1 MREWPKTWRP
11 KGWHQAMSLLAGTAL
26 LGQAW
31 PAVAQESDDATV
43 LGKIEVTAESND
55 ILVQDGYVAKKDRI
69 GTKVDTPIVKIP
81 QAVSVVTQKQ
91 IEDQKPR
98 TLNDA
103 LGYTASANPN
113 SFGFD
118 TRYDAFFLRGFP
130 AFYNGMFRDGLRQY
144 NGPSAWFKTEP
155 YGIEGITIL
164 KGPASSLYGV
174 SGPGGIVNVVTKR
187 PKDEPFHEIELLAGE
202 HGRFQAALDA
212 SGPVNDD
219 GSILYRFTSLGRLSE
234 TDLPAYP
241 DDKLYLAPAVTFK
254 PDEDTKLTILG
265 EYSKSVTGGTAS
277 FYNSAYGVLSNIYE
291 GDSAWNDFT
300 QDQGRIGYE
309 FEHRFNDVLTVRQ
322 NLRYNAVDSDIE
334 YSGHYSVGA
343 DQPLQRYWGHY
354 TETMKNFVVDNMAQL
369 EFDTGPVKHTAVGGI
384 DYAWSDYDA
393 GSGLSYVSVEDI
405 KSAPVPY
412 SGGQQMNQLGVYLH
426 DQMEWN
432 DFTLFTSGR
441 YDWVDTTSTAADF
454 SQSKQKDS
462 ALSGRLGL
470 SYRTEWGII
479 PYVNY
484 STSFS
489 PNIGFVYDDITSD
502 VTHVARP
509 TIATQ
514 KEIGV
519 KYEIPD
525 HNATVSAAL
534 FDIDQKDGVVFDAS
548 TGINKQRQLDLNSR
562 GVELEADASLDNGF
576 SVIASYTYL
585 RVKIERGA
593 EGTDG
598 KELSATPNHI
608 LSLWGHYQFENGTL
622 AGLGLGAGVR
632 FAGASYGDDTNTFKN
647 DARAF
652 VDASLSYDFGYRNP
666 KLEGVKLQV
675 NAKNLFDNQQT
686 ICSAGYCY
694 RDEGRSLFGSLRY
707 RF

>member
-1 MREWPKTWRP
+1 MRTRSTTWRP
-11 KGWHQAMSLLAGTAL
+11 GLSLLGGAAMLCQPG
-26 LGQAW
+26 
-31 PAVAQESDDATV
+31 AVYAQDNGEAPV
-43 LGKIEVTAESND
+43 LGKIEVTAQSNE

-69 GTKVDTPIVKIP
+69 GTKTDTPIAKIP
-81 QAVSVVTQKQ
+81 QAISVVTQKQ

-98 TLNDA
+98 TLNES

-155 YGIEGITIL
+155 YGIEGVTIL

-202 HGRFQAALDA
+202 HNRFQAALDA
-212 SGPVNDD
+212 SGPVNED
-219 GSILYRFTSLGRLSE
+219 GSILYRFTNLGRLSE

-265 EYSKSVTGGTAS
+265 EYSKSVTGGTAA
-277 FYNSAYGVLSNIYE
+277 FYNSGYGELSNIYE
-291 GDSAWNDFT
+291 GDPAWNDFT
-300 QDQGRIGYE
+300 QSQGRIGYE

-334 YSGHYSVGA
+334 YSGHYSMGA
-343 DQPLQRYWGHY
+343 GQPLERYWGHY
-354 TETMKNFVVDNMAQL
+354 TETMKNFVVDNMAQF
-369 EFDTGPVKHTAVGGI
+369 EFDTGPVRHTAVGGI

-393 GSGLSYVSVEDI
+393 GSGLSYVSVDDI
-405 KSAPVPY
+405 KAMPVPH

-441 YDWVDTTSTAADF
+441 YDWVDTTSTSADF

-462 ALSGRLGL
+462 AFSGRLGL

-489 PNIGFVYDDITSD
+489 PNIGFVYDDVTST
-502 VTHVARP
+502 VGRVARP

-562 GVELEADASLDNGF
+562 GVELEANASLDNGF
-576 SVIASYTYL
+576 SFIASYTYL

-593 EGTDG
+593 EGTAG

-622 AGLGLGAGVR
+622 EGLGLGTGVR
-632 FAGASYGDDTNTFKN
+632 VAGSSYGDDTNTFKN
-647 DARAF
+647 SARAF
-652 VDASLSYDFGYRNP
+652 VDASLSYDFGTRNP
-666 KLEGVKLQV
+666 KFEGVKLQV
-675 NAKNLFDNQQT
+675 NAKNLFDSQKT
-686 ICSAGYCY
+686 VCSAGYCY
-694 RDEGRSLFGSLRY
+694 RDEGRSLFASLRY

>member
-1 MREWPKTWRP
+1 MRTRTAIWCWRL
-11 KGWHQAMSLLAGTAL
+11 SLLASTAL
-26 LGQAW
+26 LCHAL
-31 PAVAQESDDATV
+31 PAGAQESEDATV
-43 LGKIEVTAESND
+43 LGKIEVSAESD
-55 ILVQDGYVAKKDRI
+55 EILVQDGYVAKKDRI
-69 GTKVDTPIVKIP
+69 GTKLDTPITKIP

-98 TLNDA
+98 TLNEL

-118 TRYDAFFLRGFP
+118 TRYDAFFLRGFQ

-155 YGIEGITIL
+155 YGIEGVTIL
-164 KGPASSLYGV
+164 KGPASSLYGI

-202 HGRFQAALDA
+202 HNRFQAGLDA
-212 SGPVNDD
+212 SGPVNAD

-234 TDLPAYP
+234 TDLPGYP

-265 EYSKSVTGGTAS
+265 EYSKSVTGGTAA
-277 FYNSAYGVLSNIYE
+277 FYNSAYGVLSNVYE
-291 GDSAWNDFT
+291 GDPAWNDFDQT
-300 QDQGRIGYE
+300 QGRIGYE

-334 YSGHYSVGA
+334 YSGHYSIGA

-354 TETMKNFVVDNMAQL
+354 TETMKNFVVDNMAQF
-369 EFDTGPVKHTAVGGI
+369 EFDTGPVRHTAVGGI

-393 GSGLSYVSVEDI
+393 GSGISYVSVDDI
-405 KSAPVPY
+405 KSAAVPH
-412 SGGQQMNQLGVYLH
+412 SGGQEMNQLGVYLH

-454 SQSKQKDS
+454 STSKQKDS
-462 ALSGRLGL
+462 AFSGRLGL
-470 SYRTEWGII
+470 SYQTEWGIT

-489 PNIGFVYDDITSD
+489 PNIGFVFDD
-502 VTHVARP
+502 VTSTVGRVARP

-514 KEIGV
+514 KEIGL

-525 HNATVSAAL
+525 YNAIVSAAL

-562 GVELEADASLDNGF
+562 GIELEANASLDNGF
-576 SVIASYTYL
+576 SFIASYTYL

-593 EGTDG
+593 QFTAG

-622 AGLGLGAGVR
+622 EGLGW
-632 FAGASYGDDTNTFKN
+632 
-647 DARAF
+647 ARAC
-652 VDASLSYDFGYRNP
+652 ASPAQAMATTPTPSRTRRALSSTPRCP
-666 KLEGVKLQV
+666 
-675 NAKNLFDNQQT
+675 T
-686 ICSAGYCY
+686 ISATAI
-694 RDEGRSLFGSLRY
+694 RSSKA
-707 RF
+707 

>member
-1 MREWPKTWRP
+1 MRTRPTTWRL
-11 KGWHQAMSLLAGTAL
+11 GISLLGGAAMLAQPGAALAQDSETA
-26 LGQAW
+26 
-31 PAVAQESDDATV
+31 PV
-43 LGKIEVTAESND
+43 LGKIEVTAQSNE

-69 GTKVDTPIVKIP
+69 GTKIDTPIARIP
-81 QAVSVVTQKQ
+81 QAISVVTQKQ

-98 TLNDA
+98 TLNET

-118 TRYDAFFLRGFP
+118 TRYDAFFLRGFQ

-155 YGIEGITIL
+155 YGIEGVTVL

-187 PKDEPFHEIELLAGE
+187 PKDEPFREIELLAGE
-202 HGRFQAALDA
+202 NNRFQAALYA
-212 SGPVNDD
+212 SGPVTED
-219 GSILYRFTSLGRLSE
+219 GSILYRFTSLGRKSE
-234 TDLPAYP
+234 TELPAYP
-241 DDKLYLAPAVTFK
+241 DDKIYLAPAVTFK

-265 EYSKSVTGGTAS
+265 EYSKSVTGGTAA
-277 FYNSAYGVLSNIYE
+277 FYNSSYGVLSNVYE
-291 GDSAWNDFT
+291 GDPAWNDFT
-300 QDQGRIGYE
+300 QSQGRIGYE
-309 FEHRFNDVLTVRQ
+309 FEHRFNDLLTVRQ

-334 YSGHYSVGA
+334 YSGHYSIGA

-354 TETMKNFVVDNMAQL
+354 TEAMRNFVVDNMAQF
-369 EFDTGPVKHTAVGGI
+369 EFDTGPIKHTAVGGI

-393 GSGLSYVSVEDI
+393 DSGLSYVSVDDI
-405 KSAPVPY
+405 KAAAVPH

-454 SQSKQKDS
+454 STSRQKDS
-462 ALSGRLGL
+462 AFSGRVGL
-470 SYRTEWGII
+470 SYQTEWGIT

-489 PNIGFVYDDITSD
+489 PNIGFVYDDVAST
-502 VTHVARP
+502 VGRVARP

-519 KYEIPD
+519 KYEMSE

-562 GVELEADASLDNGF
+562 GVELEANASLDNGF
-576 SVIASYTYL
+576 SFIASYTYL
-585 RVKIERGA
+585 RVRIERGA
-593 EGTDG
+593 EETAG

-608 LSLWGHYQFENGTL
+608 LSLWGHHQFENGTL
-622 AGLGLGAGVR
+622 EGLGLGAGVR
-632 FAGASYGDDTNTFKN
+632 VAGSSYGNDTNTFKN

-652 VDASLSYDFGYRNP
+652 VDASLSYDFGTRNP
-666 KLEGVKLQV
+666 KLEGVKLQL
-675 NAKNLFDNQQT
+675 NAKNLFDNRQT

-694 RDEGRSLFGSLRY
+694 RDEGRSLFASLRY

>member
-1 MREWPKTWRP
+1 MRTRPMTWRQ
-11 KGWHQAMSLLAGTAL
+11 GISLLGGAAM
-26 LGQAW
+26 LGQSGA
-31 PAVAQESDDATV
+31 AHAQDGETATM
-43 LGKIEVTAESND
+43 LGKIEVTAQSNE
-55 ILVQDGYVAKKDRI
+55 ILKQDGYVAKKDRI
-69 GTKVDTPIVKIP
+69 GTKTDTPLARIP

-98 TLNDA
+98 TLNET

-118 TRYDAFFLRGFP
+118 TRYDAFFLRGFQ

-144 NGPSAWFKTEP
+144 NGPSAWFRTEP
-155 YGIEGITIL
+155 YGIEGVTIL

-187 PKDEPFHEIELLAGE
+187 PKDEPFREIELLAGE
-202 HGRFQAALDA
+202 HNRFQAALDA
-212 SGPVNDD
+212 SGPVNED
-219 GSILYRFTSLGRLSE
+219 GSILYRFTSLGRKSDTELSG
-234 TDLPAYP
+234 YP
-241 DDKLYLAPAVTFK
+241 DDKVYLAPAITFK

-265 EYSKSVTGGTAS
+265 EYSKSVTGGTAA
-277 FYNSAYGVLSNIYE
+277 FYNSSYGVLSNLYE
-291 GDSAWNDFT
+291 GDPAWNDFA
-300 QDQGRIGYE
+300 QSQGRIGYE
-309 FEHRFNDVLTVRQ
+309 FEHRFNDLLTVRQ

-334 YSGHYSVGA
+334 YSGHYPDGA
-343 DQPLQRYWGHY
+343 DLRRYWGHY
-354 TETMKNFVVDNMAQL
+354 TETMKNFVVDNMAQF
-369 EFDTGPVKHTAVGGI
+369 EFDTGPVKHIAVGGI

-393 GSGLSYVSVEDI
+393 ASGLSYISVDDI
-405 KSAPVPY
+405 KAMPVPH

-432 DFTLFTSGR
+432 DFILFTSGR
-441 YDWVDTTSTAADF
+441 YDWVDTTSTAADD
-454 SQSKQKDS
+454 STSKQKDS
-462 ALSGRLGL
+462 AFSGRLGL
-470 SYRTEWGII
+470 SYQTEWGIT

-489 PNIGFVYDDITSD
+489 PNIGFVYDDVASP
-502 VTHVARP
+502 VGRVARP

-519 KYEIPD
+519 KYEIPNY
-525 HNATVSAAL
+525 NATVSAAL

-562 GVELEADASLDNGF
+562 GIELEASASLDNGF
-576 SVIASYTYL
+576 SFIASYTYL
-585 RVKIERGA
+585 RVRIEQGA

-622 AGLGLGAGVR
+622 EGLGLGTGVR
-632 FAGASYGDDTNTFKN
+632 FAGSSYGDDTNTFKN
-647 DARAF
+647 SARAF
-652 VDASLSYDFGYRNP
+652 VDASLSYDFGHRNP

-675 NAKNLFDNQQT
+675 NAKNLFDSQKT

-694 RDEGRSLFGSLRY
+694 RDEGRSLFASLRY

>member
-1 MREWPKTWRP
+1 MRTRPTTWRL
-11 KGWHQAMSLLAGTAL
+11 GISLLGGAAMLAQPGAALAQDSETA
-26 LGQAW
+26 
-31 PAVAQESDDATV
+31 PV
-43 LGKIEVTAESND
+43 LGKIEVTAQSNE

-69 GTKVDTPIVKIP
+69 GTKIDTPIARIP
-81 QAVSVVTQKQ
+81 QAISVVTQKQ

-98 TLNDA
+98 TLNET

-118 TRYDAFFLRGFP
+118 TRYDAFFLRGFQ

-155 YGIEGITIL
+155 YGIEGVTVL

-187 PKDEPFHEIELLAGE
+187 PKDEPFREIELLAGE
-202 HGRFQAALDA
+202 HNRFQAALDA
-212 SGPVNDD
+212 SGPVTED
-219 GSILYRFTSLGRLSE
+219 GSILYRFTSLGRKSE
-234 TDLPAYP
+234 TELPAYP
-241 DDKLYLAPAVTFK
+241 DDKIYLAPAVTFK

-265 EYSKSVTGGTAS
+265 EYSKSVTGGTAA
-277 FYNSAYGVLSNIYE
+277 FYNSSYGVLSNVYE
-291 GDSAWNDFT
+291 GDPAWNDFT
-300 QDQGRIGYE
+300 QSQGRIGYE
-309 FEHRFNDVLTVRQ
+309 FEHRFNDLLTVRQ

-334 YSGHYSVGA
+334 YSGHYSIGA

-354 TETMKNFVVDNMAQL
+354 TEAMRNFVVDNMAQF
-369 EFDTGPVKHTAVGGI
+369 EFDTGPIKHTAVGGI

-393 GSGLSYVSVEDI
+393 GSGLSYVSVDDI
-405 KSAPVPY
+405 KAAAVPH

-454 SQSKQKDS
+454 STSRQKDS
-462 ALSGRLGL
+462 AFSGRVGL
-470 SYRTEWGII
+470 SYQTEWGIT

-489 PNIGFVYDDITSD
+489 PNIGFVYDDVAST
-502 VTHVARP
+502 VGRVARP

-519 KYEIPD
+519 KYEMSE

-562 GVELEADASLDNGF
+562 GVELEANASLDNGF
-576 SVIASYTYL
+576 SFIASYTYL
-585 RVKIERGA
+585 RVRIERGA
-593 EGTDG
+593 EETAG

-608 LSLWGHYQFENGTL
+608 LSLWGHHQFENGTL
-622 AGLGLGAGVR
+622 EGLGLGAGVR
-632 FAGASYGDDTNTFKN
+632 VAGSSYGNDTNTFKN

-652 VDASLSYDFGYRNP
+652 VDASLSYDFGTRNP
-666 KLEGVKLQV
+666 KLEGVKLQL
-675 NAKNLFDNQQT
+675 NAKNLFDNRQT

-694 RDEGRSLFGSLRY
+694 RDEGRSLFASLRY

>member
-1 MREWPKTWRP
+1 MGERSTAWRR
-11 KGWHQAMSLLAGTAL
+11 GISMLAASAM
-26 LGQAW
+26 LGEAS
-31 PAVAQESDDATV
+31 PAVAQDNGDGTV
-43 LGKIEVTAESND
+43 LGKIEVTAESNE

-118 TRYDAFFLRGFP
+118 TRYDAFFLRGFQ

-155 YGIEGITIL
+155 YGIEGVTIL

-187 PKDEPFHEIELLAGE
+187 PKDEPFREIELLAGE
-202 HGRFQAALDA
+202 HNRFQAALDA

-219 GSILYRFTSLGRLSE
+219 GSILYRFTSLGRLSD

-265 EYSKSVTGGTAS
+265 EYSKSVTGGTAA
-277 FYNSAYGVLSNIYE
+277 FYNSAYGVLSNVYE
-291 GDSAWNDFT
+291 GDPAWNDFS

-309 FEHRFNDVLTVRQ
+309 FEHRVNDWLTVRQ
-322 NLRYNAVDSDIE
+322 NLRYDAVDSDIE

-354 TETMKNFVVDNMAQL
+354 TERMKNFVVDNMAQL
-369 EFDTGPVKHTAVGGI
+369 EFDTGPVRHTAVGGI

-405 KSAPVPY
+405 KSAAVPY

-462 ALSGRLGL
+462 AFSGRIGL

-489 PNIGFVYDDITSD
+489 PNIGFVYDDINSD

-519 KYEIPD
+519 KYEVPD
-525 HNATVSAAL
+525 YNATVSAAL

-562 GVELEADASLDNGF
+562 GVELEANGSFDNGF

-593 EGTDG
+593 EGTAG

>member
-1 MREWPKTWRP
+1 MRTRPMTWRQ
-11 KGWHQAMSLLAGTAL
+11 GISLLGGAAM
-26 LGQAW
+26 LGQSGA
-31 PAVAQESDDATV
+31 AHAQDGETATM
-43 LGKIEVTAESND
+43 LGKIEVTAQSNE
-55 ILVQDGYVAKKDRI
+55 ILKQDGYVAKKDRI
-69 GTKVDTPIVKIP
+69 GTKTDTPLARIP

-98 TLNDA
+98 TLNET

-118 TRYDAFFLRGFP
+118 TRYDAFFLRGFQ

-144 NGPSAWFKTEP
+144 NGPSAWFRTEP
-155 YGIEGITIL
+155 YGIEGVTIL

-187 PKDEPFHEIELLAGE
+187 PKDEPFREIELLAGE
-202 HGRFQAALDA
+202 HNRLQAALDA
-212 SGPVNDD
+212 SGPVNED
-219 GSILYRFTSLGRLSE
+219 GTILYRFTSLGRKSNTELSG
-234 TDLPAYP
+234 YP
-241 DDKLYLAPAVTFK
+241 DDKIYLAPAITFK
-254 PDEDTKLTILG
+254 PDEATKLTILG
-265 EYSKSVTGGTAS
+265 EYSKSVTGGTAA
-277 FYNSAYGVLSNIYE
+277 FYNSGYGVLSNLYE
-291 GDSAWNDFT
+291 GDPAWNDFA
-300 QDQGRIGYE
+300 QSQGRIGYE
-309 FEHRFNDVLTVRQ
+309 FEHRFNDLLTVRQ

-334 YSGHYSVGA
+334 YSGHYPDGA
-343 DQPLQRYWGHY
+343 DLRRYWGHY
-354 TETMKNFVVDNMAQL
+354 TETMKNFVVDNMAQF
-369 EFDTGPVKHTAVGGI
+369 EFDTGPVKHIAVGGI

-393 GSGLSYVSVEDI
+393 ASGLSYISVDDI
-405 KSAPVPY
+405 KAMPVPH

-441 YDWVDTTSTAADF
+441 YDWVDTTSTAADD
-454 SQSKQKDS
+454 STSKQKDS
-462 ALSGRLGL
+462 AFSGRLGL
-470 SYRTEWGII
+470 SYQTEWGIT

-489 PNIGFVYDDITSD
+489 PNIGFVYDDVASP
-502 VTHVARP
+502 VGRVARP

-519 KYEIPD
+519 KYEIPNY
-525 HNATVSAAL
+525 NATVSAAL

-562 GVELEADASLDNGF
+562 GLELEANASLDNGF
-576 SVIASYTYL
+576 SFIASYTYL
-585 RVKIERGA
+585 RVRIEQGA

-622 AGLGLGAGVR
+622 EGLGLGTGVR
-632 FAGASYGDDTNTFKN
+632 FAGSSYGDDTNTFKN
-647 DARAF
+647 SARAF

-675 NAKNLFDNQQT
+675 NAKNLFDSQKT

-694 RDEGRSLFGSLRY
+694 RDEGRSLFASLRY

>member
-1 MREWPKTWRP
+1 MRRRPVTWRL
-11 KGWHQAMSLLAGTAL
+11 GLSLLGSAAIFSQPGAARAQDS
-26 LGQAW
+26 GE
-31 PAVAQESDDATV
+31 PAV
-43 LGKIEVTAESND
+43 LGKIEVTAQSNE

-69 GTKVDTPIVKIP
+69 GTKTDTPIARIP

-98 TLNDA
+98 TLNES

-155 YGIEGITIL
+155 YGIEGVTIL

-187 PKDEPFHEIELLAGE
+187 PKDEEYREIELLAGE
-202 HGRFQAALDA
+202 HNRFQAALDA
-212 SGPVNDD
+212 SGPVNAD

-234 TDLPAYP
+234 TGLPAYP

-265 EYSKSVTGGTAS
+265 EYSKSVTGGTAA
-277 FYNSAYGVLSNIYE
+277 FYNSGYGVLSNVYE
-291 GDSAWNDFT
+291 GDPAWNDFT
-300 QDQGRIGYE
+300 QNQARIGYE

-322 NLRYNAVDSDIE
+322 NLRYNAIDSDIE
-334 YSGHYSVGA
+334 YSGHYPDSG
-343 DQPLQRYWGHY
+343 DLKRYWGHY
-354 TETMKNFVVDNMAQL
+354 TETMKNFVVDNMAQF
-369 EFDTGPVKHTAVGGI
+369 EFDTGAVRHTAVGGV
-384 DYAWSDYDA
+384 DYSWSDYDA
-393 GSGLSYVSVEDI
+393 GSGVSYVSVDDI
-405 KSAPVPY
+405 KAMPVPH
-412 SGGQQMNQLGVYLH
+412 SGGQRMHQLGVYLH

-454 SQSKQKDS
+454 STSKQKDS
-462 ALSGRLGL
+462 AFSGRIGL

-479 PYVNY
+479 PYLNY

-489 PNIGFVYDDITSD
+489 PNIGFVYDDVAST
-502 VTHVARP
+502 VGRVARP

-534 FDIDQKDGVVFDAS
+534 FDISQKDGVVFDAS
-548 TGINKQRQLDLNSR
+548 SGINKQRQLDLNSR
-562 GVELEADASLDNGF
+562 GVELEANASLDNGF
-576 SVIASYTYL
+576 SFIASYTYL

-622 AGLGLGAGVR
+622 EGLGLGTGVR
-632 FAGASYGDDTNTFKN
+632 VAGSSYGDDTNTFRN
-647 DARAF
+647 SARAF
-652 VDASLSYDFGYRNP
+652 VDASLSYDFGTRNP

-675 NAKNLFDNQQT
+675 NARNLFDNQKT

-694 RDEGRSLFGSLRY
+694 RDEGRSLFASLRY

>member
-1 MREWPKTWRP
+1 M
-11 KGWHQAMSLLAGTAL
+11 LAGSAI
-26 LGQAW
+26 LGHVW
-31 PAVAQESDDATV
+31 PALAQDGGDATV
-43 LGKIEVTAESND
+43 LDRIEVTAESNE
-55 ILVQDGYVAKKDRI
+55 ILKQDGFVAKKDRI
-69 GTKVDTPIVKIP
+69 GTKTDTPIARIP

-118 TRYDAFFLRGFP
+118 TRYDAFFLRGFQ

-155 YGIEGITIL
+155 YGIEGVTIL

-202 HGRFQAALDA
+202 HNRFQAALDA

-234 TDLPAYP
+234 TGLPDYP

-254 PDEDTKLTILG
+254 PDEDTRLTILG
-265 EYSKSVTGGTAS
+265 EYSKSVTGGTAA
-277 FYNSAYGVLSNIYE
+277 FYNSAYGALSNVYE
-291 GDSAWNDFT
+291 GDPAWNDFT

-309 FEHRFNDVLTVRQ
+309 FEHRFNDWLTVRQ

-343 DQPLQRYWGHY
+343 DQPLERYWGHY
-354 TETMKNFVVDNMAQL
+354 TEAMKNFVVDNMAQL
-369 EFDTGPVKHTAVGGI
+369 EFDTGPVKHTAIAGI

-405 KSAPVPY
+405 NAAPVPH
-412 SGGQQMNQLGVYLH
+412 SGGQEMNQLGVYLH

-441 YDWVDTTSTAADF
+441 YDWVDTTADF

-462 ALSGRLGL
+462 AFSGRVGL
-470 SYRTEWGII
+470 SYRTEWGIV

-489 PNIGFVYDDITSD
+489 PNIGFVYDDITSS
-502 VTHVARP
+502 VGRVARP

-519 KYEIPD
+519 K
-525 HNATVSAAL
+525 
-534 FDIDQKDGVVFDAS
+534 
-548 TGINKQRQLDLNSR
+548 
-562 GVELEADASLDNGF
+562 
-576 SVIASYTYL
+576 
-585 RVKIERGA
+585 
-593 EGTDG
+593 
-598 KELSATPNHI
+598 
-608 LSLWGHYQFENGTL
+608 
-622 AGLGLGAGVR
+622 
-632 FAGASYGDDTNTFKN
+632 
-647 DARAF
+647 
-652 VDASLSYDFGYRNP
+652 
-666 KLEGVKLQV
+666 
-675 NAKNLFDNQQT
+675 
-686 ICSAGYCY
+686 
-694 RDEGRSLFGSLRY
+694 
-707 RF
+707 

>member
-1 MREWPKTWRP
+1 MRTRPMTWRQ
-11 KGWHQAMSLLAGTAL
+11 GISLLGGAAM
-26 LGQAW
+26 LGQSGA
-31 PAVAQESDDATV
+31 AHAQDGETATM
-43 LGKIEVTAESND
+43 LGKIEVTAQSNE
-55 ILVQDGYVAKKDRI
+55 ILKQDGYVAKKDRI
-69 GTKVDTPIVKIP
+69 GTKTDTPLARIP

-98 TLNDA
+98 TLNET

-118 TRYDAFFLRGFP
+118 TRYDAFFLRGFQ

-144 NGPSAWFKTEP
+144 NGPSAWFRTEP
-155 YGIEGITIL
+155 YGIEGVTIL

-187 PKDEPFHEIELLAGE
+187 PKDEPFREIELLAGE
-202 HGRFQAALDA
+202 HNRFQAALDA
-212 SGPVNDD
+212 SGPVNED
-219 GSILYRFTSLGRLSE
+219 GSILYRFTSLGRKSDTELSG
-234 TDLPAYP
+234 YP
-241 DDKLYLAPAVTFK
+241 DDKIYLAPAVTFK

-265 EYSKSVTGGTAS
+265 EYSKSVTGGTAA
-277 FYNSAYGVLSNIYE
+277 FYNSGYGVLSNLYE
-291 GDSAWNDFT
+291 GDPAWNDFA
-300 QDQGRIGYE
+300 QSQGRIGYE
-309 FEHRFNDVLTVRQ
+309 FEHRFNDLLTVRQ

-334 YSGHYSVGA
+334 YSGHYPDGA
-343 DQPLQRYWGHY
+343 DLRRYWGHY
-354 TETMKNFVVDNMAQL
+354 TETMKNFVVDNMAQF

-393 GSGLSYVSVEDI
+393 ASGLSYISVDDI
-405 KSAPVPY
+405 KAMPVPH

-441 YDWVDTTSTAADF
+441 YDWVDTTSTAADD
-454 SQSKQKDS
+454 STSKQKDS
-462 ALSGRLGL
+462 AFSGRLGL
-470 SYRTEWGII
+470 SYQTEWGIT

-489 PNIGFVYDDITSD
+489 PNIGFVYDDVASP
-502 VTHVARP
+502 VGRVARP

-519 KYEIPD
+519 KYEIPNY
-525 HNATVSAAL
+525 NATVSAAL

-562 GVELEADASLDNGF
+562 GIELEASASLDNGF
-576 SVIASYTYL
+576 SFIASYTYL
-585 RVKIERGA
+585 RVRIEQGA

-622 AGLGLGAGVR
+622 EGLGLGTGVR
-632 FAGASYGDDTNTFKN
+632 FAGSSYGDDTNTFKN
-647 DARAF
+647 SARAF
-652 VDASLSYDFGYRNP
+652 VDASLSYDFGNRNP

-675 NAKNLFDNQQT
+675 NAKNLFDSQKT

-694 RDEGRSLFGSLRY
+694 RDEGRSLFASLRY

>member
-1 MREWPKTWRP
+1 MRTRTMTWRL
-11 KGWHQAMSLLAGTAL
+11 GISLLGGAAM
-26 LGQAW
+26 LGQPGA
-31 PAVAQESDDATV
+31 ALAQDSDTGTV
-43 LGKIEVTAESND
+43 LGTIEVTAQSNE
-55 ILVQDGYVAKKDRI
+55 ILKQDGYVAKKDRI
-69 GTKVDTPIVKIP
+69 GTKTDTPLAKIP
-81 QAVSVVTQKQ
+81 QAISVVTQKQ

-98 TLNDA
+98 TLNET
-103 LGYTASANPN
+103 LGYAASANPN

-118 TRYDAFFLRGFP
+118 TRYDAFFLRGFQ

-155 YGIEGITIL
+155 YGIEGVTIL

-187 PKDEPFHEIELLAGE
+187 PKEEQYREIELLAGE
-202 HGRFQAALDA
+202 HNRFQAALDA
-212 SGPVNDD
+212 SGPVNED
-219 GSILYRFTSLGRLSE
+219 GSILYRFTSLGRKSDTELSG
-234 TDLPAYP
+234 YP
-241 DDKLYLAPAVTFK
+241 DDKVYLAPAVTFK

-265 EYSKSVTGGTAS
+265 EYSKSVTGGTAA
-277 FYNSAYGVLSNIYE
+277 FYNSSYGVLSNLYE
-291 GDSAWNDFT
+291 GDPAWNDFDQT
-300 QDQGRIGYE
+300 QGRIGYE

-334 YSGHYSVGA
+334 YSGHYAIGA

-354 TETMKNFVVDNMAQL
+354 TETMKNFVVDNMAQF
-369 EFDTGPVKHTAVGGI
+369 EFDTGQVKHTAVGGI

-393 GSGLSYVSVEDI
+393 GSGLSYVSVDDI
-405 KSAPVPY
+405 KSMPVPH
-412 SGGQQMNQLGVYLH
+412 SGGQEMNQFGVYLH

-441 YDWVDTTSTAADF
+441 YDWVDTTSTAADY
-454 SQSKQKDS
+454 STSKQKDS
-462 ALSGRLGL
+462 AFSGRLGL
-470 SYRTEWGII
+470 SYQTEWGIT

-489 PNIGFVYDDITSD
+489 PNIGFVYDDVTST
-502 VTHVARP
+502 VGRVARP

-562 GVELEADASLDNGF
+562 GVELEANASLDNGF
-576 SVIASYTYL
+576 SFIASYTYL

-622 AGLGLGAGVR
+622 EGLGLGTGVR
-632 FAGASYGDDTNTFKN
+632 VAGSSYGDDTNTLKN
-647 DARAF
+647 SARAF

-675 NAKNLFDNQQT
+675 NAKNLFDNWKT

-694 RDEGRSLFGSLRY
+694 RDEGRSLFASLRY

>member
-1 MREWPKTWRP
+1 MLAVS
-11 KGWHQAMSLLAGTAL
+11 AM
-26 LGQAW
+26 LGQAS
-31 PAVAQESDDATV
+31 PAAAQENGDATV
-43 LGKIEVTAESND
+43 LGKIEVTAESNE

-118 TRYDAFFLRGFP
+118 SRYDAFFLRGFP

-155 YGIEGITIL
+155 YGIEGVTIL

-187 PKDEPFHEIELLAGE
+187 PKDEPFHEIEFLAGE
-202 HGRFQAALDA
+202 HNRFQAALDA
-212 SGPVNDD
+212 SGPVNED

-241 DDKLYLAPAVTFK
+241 DDKLYLAPAIAFK
-254 PDEDTKLTILG
+254 PDEDTRLTILG
-265 EYSKSVTGGTAS
+265 EYSKSVTGGTAA
-277 FYNSAYGVLSNIYE
+277 FYNSAYGAMSNIYE
-291 GDSAWNDFT
+291 GDPAWNDFS

-309 FEHRFNDVLTVRQ
+309 FEHRFNDWLTVRQ

-334 YSGHYSVGA
+334 YSGHYSIGA

-354 TETMKNFVVDNMAQL
+354 TEKMKNFVVDNMAQL
-369 EFDTGPVKHTAVGGI
+369 EFDTGPVRHTAVGGI

-441 YDWVDTTSTAADF
+441 FDWVDTTSTAADF

-462 ALSGRLGL
+462 AFSGRLGL

-489 PNIGFVYDDITSD
+489 PNIGFVYDDVNSD
-502 VTHVARP
+502 VGRVARP

-525 HNATVSAAL
+525 YNATVSAAL

-548 TGINKQRQLDLNSR
+548 SGINKQRQFDLNSR
-562 GVELEADASLDNGF
+562 GVELEANASLDNGF

-666 KLEGVKLQV
+666 KLEGVELQV

>member
-1 MREWPKTWRP
+1 M
-11 KGWHQAMSLLAGTAL
+11 LAGTAI

-31 PAVAQESDDATV
+31 PAIAQENGDATV
-43 LGKIEVTAESND
+43 LGKIEVTAESNE

-155 YGIEGITIL
+155 YGIEGVTIL

-202 HGRFQAALDA
+202 HNRFQAALDA
-212 SGPVNDD
+212 SGPVNED

-241 DDKLYLAPAVTFK
+241 DDKLYLAPAITFK
-254 PDEDTKLTILG
+254 PDEDTRLTILG
-265 EYSKSVTGGTAS
+265 EYSKSVTGGTAA
-277 FYNSAYGVLSNIYE
+277 FYNSAYGALSNVYE
-291 GDSAWNDFT
+291 GDPAWNDFS

-309 FEHRFNDVLTVRQ
+309 FEHRFNDWLTVRQ

-334 YSGHYSVGA
+334 YSGHYSIGA

-354 TETMKNFVVDNMAQL
+354 TEKMRNFVVDNMAQL
-369 EFDTGPVKHTAVGGI
+369 EFDTGPVRHTAVGGI

-393 GSGLSYVSVEDI
+393 GSGLSYVSVDDI

-441 YDWVDTTSTAADF
+441 FDWVDTTSTAADF

-462 ALSGRLGL
+462 AFSGRLGL

-489 PNIGFVYDDITSD
+489 PNIGFVYDDVNSD
-502 VTHVARP
+502 VGRVARP

-525 HNATVSAAL
+525 YNATVSAAL

-548 TGINKQRQLDLNSR
+548 SGINKQRQLDLNSR
-562 GVELEADASLDNGF
+562 GVELEANASLDNGF

-632 FAGASYGDDTNTFKN
+632 FAGASYGDDTNTFRN
-647 DARAF
+647 DARAL

-666 KLEGVKLQV
+666 KLEGVELQV

>member
-1 MREWPKTWRP
+1 MRTRLTTWRL
-11 KGWHQAMSLLAGTAL
+11 WISLLGGAAM
-26 LGQAW
+26 LGQSGA
-31 PAVAQESDDATV
+31 AHAQDSETSTM
-43 LGKIEVTAESND
+43 LGNIEVTAQSNE
-55 ILVQDGYVAKKDRI
+55 ILKQDGYVAKKDRI
-69 GTKVDTPIVKIP
+69 GTKTDTPLARIP
-81 QAVSVVTQKQ
+81 QAVSVVTQAQ

-98 TLNDA
+98 TLNET

-118 TRYDAFFLRGFP
+118 TRYDAFFLRGFQ

-144 NGPSAWFKTEP
+144 NGPSAWFRTEP
-155 YGIEGITIL
+155 YGVEGVTIL

-187 PKDEPFHEIELLAGE
+187 PKDEPFREIELLAGE
-202 HGRFQAALDA
+202 HNRFQAGLDA
-212 SGPVNDD
+212 SGPVNED
-219 GSILYRFTSLGRLSE
+219 GTVLYRFTSLGRKSDTE
-234 TDLPAYP
+234 LPGYP
-241 DDKLYLAPAVTFK
+241 DDKIYLAPAVTFK

-265 EYSKSVTGGTAS
+265 EYSKSVTGGTAA
-277 FYNSAYGVLSNIYE
+277 FYNSGYGVLSNVYE
-291 GDSAWNDFT
+291 GDPAWNDFT
-300 QDQGRIGYE
+300 QSQGRIGYE

-322 NLRYNAVDSDIE
+322 NLRYNAVDTDIE
-334 YSGHYSVGA
+334 YSGHYPDGA
-343 DQPLQRYWGHY
+343 DLKRYWGHY
-354 TETMKNFVVDNMAQL
+354 TETMKNFVVDNMAQF
-369 EFDTGPVKHTAVGGI
+369 EFDTGAVRHTAVGGI

-393 GSGLSYVSVEDI
+393 GSGLSYVSVDDI
-405 KSAPVPY
+405 KAMPVPH
-412 SGGQQMNQLGVYLH
+412 SGGQEMNQLGVYLH

-441 YDWVDTTSTAADF
+441 YDWVDTTSTAADY
-454 SQSKQKDS
+454 STSKQKDS
-462 ALSGRLGL
+462 AFSGRLGL
-470 SYRTEWGII
+470 SYQTEWGIT
-479 PYVNY
+479 PYINY

-489 PNIGFVYDDITSD
+489 PNIGFVYDDVTSP
-502 VTHVARP
+502 VGRVARP

-519 KYEIPD
+519 KYEIPNY
-525 HNATVSAAL
+525 NATVSAAL

-562 GVELEADASLDNGF
+562 GVELEANASLDNGF
-576 SVIASYTYL
+576 SFIASYTYL
-585 RVKIERGA
+585 RVRIERGA

-598 KELSATPNHI
+598 KDLSATPNHI

-622 AGLGLGAGVR
+622 EGLGLGTGVR
-632 FAGASYGDDTNTFKN
+632 VAGSSYGDDTNTFKN
-647 DARAF
+647 SARAF

-675 NAKNLFDNQQT
+675 NAKNLFDSQKT

-694 RDEGRSLFGSLRY
+694 RDEGRSLFASLRY

>member
-1 MREWPKTWRP
+1 MRTRPTTWRL
-11 KGWHQAMSLLAGTAL
+11 GISLLGGAAMLAQPGAALAQDSETA
-26 LGQAW
+26 
-31 PAVAQESDDATV
+31 PV
-43 LGKIEVTAESND
+43 LGKIEVTAQSNE

-69 GTKVDTPIVKIP
+69 GTKIDTPIARIP
-81 QAVSVVTQKQ
+81 QAISVVTQKQ

-98 TLNDA
+98 TLNET

-118 TRYDAFFLRGFP
+118 TRYDAFFLRGFQ

-155 YGIEGITIL
+155 YGIEGVTVL

-187 PKDEPFHEIELLAGE
+187 PKDEPFREIELLAGE
-202 HGRFQAALDA
+202 HNRFQAALDA
-212 SGPVNDD
+212 SGPVTED
-219 GSILYRFTSLGRLSE
+219 GSILYRFTSLGRKSE
-234 TDLPAYP
+234 TELPAYP
-241 DDKLYLAPAVTFK
+241 DDKIYLAPAVTFK

-265 EYSKSVTGGTAS
+265 EYSKSVTGGTAA
-277 FYNSAYGVLSNIYE
+277 FYNSSYGVLSNVYE
-291 GDSAWNDFT
+291 GDPAWNDFT
-300 QDQGRIGYE
+300 QSQGRIGYE
-309 FEHRFNDVLTVRQ
+309 FEHRFNDLLTVRQ

-334 YSGHYSVGA
+334 YSGHYSIGA

-354 TETMKNFVVDNMAQL
+354 TEAMRNFVVDNMAQF
-369 EFDTGPVKHTAVGGI
+369 EFDTGPIKHTAVGGI

-393 GSGLSYVSVEDI
+393 GSGLSYVSVDDI
-405 KSAPVPY
+405 KAAAVPH

-454 SQSKQKDS
+454 STSRQKDS
-462 ALSGRLGL
+462 AFSGRVGL
-470 SYRTEWGII
+470 SYQTEWGIT

-489 PNIGFVYDDITSD
+489 PNIGFVYDDVAST
-502 VTHVARP
+502 VGRVARP

-519 KYEIPD
+519 KYEMSE

-562 GVELEADASLDNGF
+562 GVELEANASLDNGF
-576 SVIASYTYL
+576 SFIASYTYL
-585 RVKIERGA
+585 RVRIERGA
-593 EGTDG
+593 EETAG

-622 AGLGLGAGVR
+622 EGLGLGAGVR
-632 FAGASYGDDTNTFKN
+632 VAGSSYGDDTNTFKN

-652 VDASLSYDFGYRNP
+652 VDASLSYDFGTRNP
-666 KLEGVKLQV
+666 KLEGVKLQL
-675 NAKNLFDNQQT
+675 NAKNLFDTRQT

-694 RDEGRSLFGSLRY
+694 RDEGRSLFASLRY

>member
-1 MREWPKTWRP
+1 MRTRLTTWRL
-11 KGWHQAMSLLAGTAL
+11 WISLLGSAAM
-26 LGQAW
+26 LGQSGA
-31 PAVAQESDDATV
+31 AHAQDSETSTM
-43 LGKIEVTAESND
+43 LGNIEVTAQSNE
-55 ILVQDGYVAKKDRI
+55 ILKQDGYVAKKDRI
-69 GTKVDTPIVKIP
+69 GTKTDTPLARIP
-81 QAVSVVTQKQ
+81 QAISVVTQKQ

-98 TLNDA
+98 TLNET

-118 TRYDAFFLRGFP
+118 TRYDAFFLRGFQ

-155 YGIEGITIL
+155 YGIEGVTIL

-187 PKDEPFHEIELLAGE
+187 PKDEPYREIELLAGE
-202 HGRFQAALDA
+202 HNRFQAALDA
-212 SGPVNDD
+212 SGPVNED
-219 GSILYRFTSLGRLSE
+219 GTILYRFTSLGRKSDTELSG
-234 TDLPAYP
+234 YP
-241 DDKLYLAPAVTFK
+241 DDKIYLAPAVTFK

-265 EYSKSVTGGTAS
+265 EYSKSVAGGTAA
-277 FYNSAYGVLSNIYE
+277 FYNSGYGVLSDVYE
-291 GDSAWNDFT
+291 GDPAWNDFDQT
-300 QDQGRIGYE
+300 QGRIGYE
-309 FEHRFNDVLTVRQ
+309 FEHRFSDVLTVRQ

-334 YSGHYSVGA
+334 YSGHYPDGA
-343 DQPLQRYWGHY
+343 DLKRYWGHY
-354 TETMKNFVVDNMAQL
+354 TETMKNFVVDNMAQF
-369 EFDTGPVKHTAVGGI
+369 EFDTGAVRHTAVGGV

-393 GSGLSYVSVEDI
+393 GSGLSYVSVDDI
-405 KSAPVPY
+405 KAMPVPH

-441 YDWVDTTSTAADF
+441 YDWVDTTSTAADY
-454 SQSKQKDS
+454 STSKQKDS
-462 ALSGRLGL
+462 AFSGRLGL
-470 SYRTEWGII
+470 SYQTEWGIT

-489 PNIGFVYDDITSD
+489 PNIGFVYDDVTSP
-502 VTHVARP
+502 VGRVARP

-519 KYEIPD
+519 KYDIPNY
-525 HNATVSAAL
+525 NATVSAAL

-562 GVELEADASLDNGF
+562 GVELEANASLDNGF
-576 SVIASYTYL
+576 SFIASYTYL
-585 RVKIERGA
+585 RVRIEQGA

-622 AGLGLGAGVR
+622 EGLGLGTGVR
-632 FAGASYGDDTNTFKN
+632 VAGSSYGDDTNTFKN
-647 DARAF
+647 SARAF

-675 NAKNLFDNQQT
+675 NAKNLFDSQKT

-694 RDEGRSLFGSLRY
+694 RDEGRSLFASLRY

>member
-1 MREWPKTWRP
+1 MRTQPTTWRL
-11 KGWHQAMSLLAGTAL
+11 GISLLGGAAMLAQPGAALAQDSETA
-26 LGQAW
+26 
-31 PAVAQESDDATV
+31 PV
-43 LGKIEVTAESND
+43 LGKIEVTAQSNE
-55 ILVQDGYVAKKDRI
+55 ILVQDGYVAKTDRI
-69 GTKVDTPIVKIP
+69 GTKTDTPIARIP
-81 QAVSVVTQKQ
+81 QAISVVTQKQ

-98 TLNDA
+98 TLNET

-118 TRYDAFFLRGFP
+118 TRYDAFFLRGFQ

-155 YGIEGITIL
+155 YGIEGVTIL

-187 PKDEPFHEIELLAGE
+187 PKDEPFREIELLAGE
-202 HGRFQAALDA
+202 HNRFQAALDA
-212 SGPVNDD
+212 SGPVTED
-219 GSILYRFTSLGRLSE
+219 GSILYRFTSLGRKSE
-234 TDLPAYP
+234 TELPAYP
-241 DDKLYLAPAVTFK
+241 DDKIYLAPAVTFK

-265 EYSKSVTGGTAS
+265 EYSKSVTGGTAA
-277 FYNSAYGVLSNIYE
+277 FYNSSYGVLSNVYE
-291 GDSAWNDFT
+291 GDPAWNDFT
-300 QDQGRIGYE
+300 QSQGRIGYE
-309 FEHRFNDVLTVRQ
+309 FEHRFNDLLTVRQ

-334 YSGHYSVGA
+334 YSGHYSIGA

-354 TETMKNFVVDNMAQL
+354 TETMKNFVVDNMAQF

-393 GSGLSYVSVEDI
+393 GSGLSYVSVDDI
-405 KSAPVPY
+405 KAAAVPH

-426 DQMEWN
+426 DQMELN

-454 SQSKQKDS
+454 STSRQKDS
-462 ALSGRLGL
+462 AFSGRVGL
-470 SYRTEWGII
+470 SYQTEWGIT
-479 PYVNY
+479 PYINY

-489 PNIGFVYDDITSD
+489 PNIGFVYDDVAST
-502 VTHVARP
+502 VGRVARP

-519 KYEIPD
+519 KYEMSD
-525 HNATVSAAL
+525 HNAIVSAAL

-562 GVELEADASLDNGF
+562 GVELEANASLDNGF
-576 SVIASYTYL
+576 SFIASYTYL
-585 RVKIERGA
+585 RVRIERGA
-593 EGTDG
+593 EETAG

-622 AGLGLGAGVR
+622 EGLGLGAGVR
-632 FAGASYGDDTNTFKN
+632 VAGSSYGDDTNTFKN

-652 VDASLSYDFGYRNP
+652 VDASLSYDFGTRNP

-675 NAKNLFDNQQT
+675 NAKNLFDIRQT

-694 RDEGRSLFGSLRY
+694 RDEGRSLFASLRY

>member
-1 MREWPKTWRP
+1 M
-11 KGWHQAMSLLAGTAL
+11 LAGTAL

-31 PAVAQESDDATV
+31 PAIAQESGDATV
-43 LGKIEVTAESND
+43 LGKIEVTAESNE

-118 TRYDAFFLRGFP
+118 TRYDAFFLRGFQ

-155 YGIEGITIL
+155 YGIEGVTIL

-202 HGRFQAALDA
+202 HNRFQAALDA
-212 SGPVNDD
+212 TGPVNDD
-219 GSILYRFTSLGRLSE
+219 GSILYRFTSLGLLTE

-254 PDEDTKLTILG
+254 PDEDTRLTILG
-265 EYSKSVTGGTAS
+265 EYSKSVTDGTAA
-277 FYNSAYGVLSNIYE
+277 FYNSAYGALSNVYE
-291 GDSAWNDFT
+291 GDPAWNDFS

-309 FEHRFNDVLTVRQ
+309 FEHRFNDWLTVRQ

-334 YSGHYSVGA
+334 YSGHYSLGA
-343 DQPLQRYWGHY
+343 EQPLQRYWGHY
-354 TETMKNFVVDNMAQL
+354 TEKMKNFVVDNMALL
-369 EFDTGPVKHTAVGGI
+369 EFDTGTVRHTAVGGI
-384 DYAWSDYDA
+384 DYAWSGYDA

-405 KSAPVPY
+405 KSAPVPH
-412 SGGQQMNQLGVYLH
+412 SGGQQMNELGVYLH

-462 ALSGRLGL
+462 AFSGRLGL
-470 SYRTEWGII
+470 SYWTEWGII
-479 PYVNY
+479 PYINY

-489 PNIGFVYDDITSD
+489 PNIGFVYDDITST
-502 VTHVARP
+502 VGRVARP

-519 KYEIPD
+519 KYEVPD

-562 GVELEADASLDNGF
+562 GVELEANASLDNGF

-585 RVKIERGA
+585 RMKIERGA
-593 EGTDG
+593 EGTVG
-598 KELSATPNHI
+598 KQLSATPNHI
-608 LSLWGHYQFENGTL
+608 LSLWGHYQFENDTL

-652 VDASLSYDFGYRNP
+652 VDASVSYDFGYRNP

-675 NAKNLFDNQQT
+675 NAKNLFDNRQA

>member
-1 MREWPKTWRP
+1 MRTRLTTWRL
-11 KGWHQAMSLLAGTAL
+11 GISLLGSAAM
-26 LGQAW
+26 LGQSGA
-31 PAVAQESDDATV
+31 AHAQDSETSSM
-43 LGKIEVTAESND
+43 LGNIEVTAQSNE
-55 ILVQDGYVAKKDRI
+55 ILKQDGYVAKKDRI
-69 GTKVDTPIVKIP
+69 GTKTDTPLARIP
-81 QAVSVVTQKQ
+81 QAISVVTQKQ

-98 TLNDA
+98 TLNET

-118 TRYDAFFLRGFP
+118 TRYDAFFLRGFQ

-144 NGPSAWFKTEP
+144 NGPSAWFRTEP
-155 YGIEGITIL
+155 YGIEGVTIL

-187 PKDEPFHEIELLAGE
+187 PKDEPYREIELLAGE
-202 HGRFQAALDA
+202 HNRFQAALDA
-212 SGPVNDD
+212 SGPVNED
-219 GSILYRFTSLGRLSE
+219 GTILYRFTSLGRKSDTELSG
-234 TDLPAYP
+234 YP
-241 DDKLYLAPAVTFK
+241 DDKIYLAPAVTFK

-265 EYSKSVTGGTAS
+265 EYSKSVTGGTAA
-277 FYNSAYGVLSNIYE
+277 FYNSGYGVLSDVYE
-291 GDSAWNDFT
+291 GDPAWNDFDQT
-300 QDQGRIGYE
+300 QGRIGYE

-334 YSGHYSVGA
+334 YSGHYPDGA
-343 DQPLQRYWGHY
+343 DLKRYWGHY
-354 TETMKNFVVDNMAQL
+354 TETMKNFVVDNMAQF
-369 EFDTGPVKHTAVGGI
+369 EFDTGAVRHIAVGGI

-393 GSGLSYVSVEDI
+393 GSGLSYVSVDDI
-405 KSAPVPY
+405 KAMPVPH
-412 SGGQQMNQLGVYLH
+412 SGGQEMNQLGVYLH

-454 SQSKQKDS
+454 STSKQKDS
-462 ALSGRLGL
+462 AFSGRLGL
-470 SYRTEWGII
+470 SYQTEWGIT

-489 PNIGFVYDDITSD
+489 PNIGFVYDDVTSP
-502 VTHVARP
+502 VGRVARP

-519 KYEIPD
+519 KYEIPNY
-525 HNATVSAAL
+525 NATVSAAL

-562 GVELEADASLDNGF
+562 GVELEANASLDNGF
-576 SVIASYTYL
+576 SFIASYTYL
-585 RVKIERGA
+585 RVRIEQGA

-622 AGLGLGAGVR
+622 EGLGLGTGVR
-632 FAGASYGDDTNTFKN
+632 VAGSSYGDDTNTFKN
-647 DARAF
+647 SARAF

-675 NAKNLFDNQQT
+675 NAKNLFDNQKT

-694 RDEGRSLFGSLRY
+694 RDEGRSLFASLRY

>member
-1 MREWPKTWRP
+1 MRTRLTTWRL
-11 KGWHQAMSLLAGTAL
+11 WISLLGGAAM
-26 LGQAW
+26 LGQSGA
-31 PAVAQESDDATV
+31 AHAQDSETSTM
-43 LGKIEVTAESND
+43 LGNIEVTAQSNE
-55 ILVQDGYVAKKDRI
+55 ILKQDGYVAKKDRI
-69 GTKVDTPIVKIP
+69 GTKTDTPLARIP
-81 QAVSVVTQKQ
+81 QAVSVVTQAQ

-98 TLNDA
+98 TLNET

-118 TRYDAFFLRGFP
+118 TRYDAFFLRGFQ

-144 NGPSAWFKTEP
+144 NGPSAWFRTEP
-155 YGIEGITIL
+155 YGIEGVTIL

-187 PKDEPFHEIELLAGE
+187 PKDEPFREIELLAGE
-202 HGRFQAALDA
+202 HNRFQAGLDA
-212 SGPVNDD
+212 SGPVNED
-219 GSILYRFTSLGRLSE
+219 GTVLYRFTSLGRKSDTE
-234 TDLPAYP
+234 LPSYP
-241 DDKLYLAPAVTFK
+241 DDKVYLAPAVTFK

-265 EYSKSVTGGTAS
+265 EYSKSVTGGTAA
-277 FYNSAYGVLSNIYE
+277 FYNSGYGVLSNVYE
-291 GDSAWNDFT
+291 GDPAWNDFT
-300 QDQGRIGYE
+300 QSQGRIGYE

-322 NLRYNAVDSDIE
+322 NLRYNAVDTDIE
-334 YSGHYSVGA
+334 YSGHYPDGA
-343 DQPLQRYWGHY
+343 DLKRYWGHY
-354 TETMKNFVVDNMAQL
+354 TETMKNFVVDNMAQF
-369 EFDTGPVKHTAVGGI
+369 EFDTGAVRHTAVGGI

-393 GSGLSYVSVEDI
+393 GSGLSYVSVDDI
-405 KSAPVPY
+405 KAMPVPH
-412 SGGQQMNQLGVYLH
+412 SGGQEMNQLGVYLH

-432 DFTLFTSGR
+432 DFILFTSGR
-441 YDWVDTTSTAADF
+441 YDWVDTTSTAADY
-454 SQSKQKDS
+454 STSKQKDS
-462 ALSGRLGL
+462 AFSGRLGL
-470 SYRTEWGII
+470 SYQTEWGIT

-489 PNIGFVYDDITSD
+489 PNIGFVYDDVTSP
-502 VTHVARP
+502 VGRVARP

-519 KYEIPD
+519 KYEIPNY
-525 HNATVSAAL
+525 NATVSAAL

-562 GVELEADASLDNGF
+562 GVELEANASLDNGF
-576 SVIASYTYL
+576 SFIASYTYL
-585 RVKIERGA
+585 RVRIERGA

-622 AGLGLGAGVR
+622 EGLGLGTGVR
-632 FAGASYGDDTNTFKN
+632 VAGSSYGDDTNTFKN
-647 DARAF
+647 SARAF

-675 NAKNLFDNQQT
+675 NAKNLFDSQKT

-694 RDEGRSLFGSLRY
+694 RDEGRSLFAGLRY

>member
-1 MREWPKTWRP
+1 MRAWPTTWRL
-11 KGWHQAMSLLAGTAL
+11 GISLLGSAAM
-26 LGQAW
+26 LGQPLA
-31 PAVAQESDDATV
+31 AHAQDSGEAAV
-43 LGKIEVTAESND
+43 LGQIEVTAQSNE

-69 GTKVDTPIVKIP
+69 GTKVDTPITEIP
-81 QAVSVVTQKQ
+81 QAISVVTQKQ

-98 TLNDA
+98 TLNEA

-130 AFYNGMFRDGLRQY
+130 AFYNSMFRDGLRQY

-155 YGIEGITIL
+155 YGIEGVTIL

-202 HGRFQAALDA
+202 HDRFQAALDA
-212 SGPVNDD
+212 SGPVNED
-219 GSILYRFTSLGRLSE
+219 GSILYRFTSLGRLGE

-241 DDKLYLAPAVTFK
+241 DDKLYLAPAITFK

-265 EYSKSVTGGTAS
+265 EYSKSVTGGTAA
-277 FYNSAYGVLSNIYE
+277 FYNPGYGVLSNIYE
-291 GDSAWNDFT
+291 GDPAWNDFT
-300 QDQGRIGYE
+300 QNQRRIGYE

-334 YSGHYSVGA
+334 YSGHYLPGA
-343 DQPLQRYWGHY
+343 NQPLERYWGHY
-354 TETMKNFVVDNMAQL
+354 TETMKNFVVDNMAQF
-369 EFDTGPVKHTAVGGI
+369 EFDTGPVRHTAVAGI

-393 GSGLSYVSVEDI
+393 ASGLSYVSVDDI
-405 KSAPVPY
+405 KAMPVPH
-412 SGGQQMNQLGVYLH
+412 SGGQEMNQLGVYLH

-441 YDWVDTTSTAADF
+441 YDWVDTTSTSADF

-462 ALSGRLGL
+462 AFSGRLGL
-470 SYRTEWGII
+470 SYRAEWGII

-489 PNIGFVYDDITSD
+489 PNIGFVYDNVTS
-502 VTHVARP
+502 TTGRVARP

-548 TGINKQRQLDLNSR
+548 TNVNKQRQLDLNSR
-562 GVELEADASLDNGF
+562 GVELEANASLGNGF
-576 SVIASYTYL
+576 SFSASYAYQ
-585 RVKIERGA
+585 RVRIERGA
-593 EGTDG
+593 TDTDG

-622 AGLGLGAGVR
+622 EGLGLGTGVR
-632 FAGASYGDDTNTFKN
+632 VAGSSYGDDTNTFKN
-647 DARAF
+647 SARAF
-652 VDASLSYDFGYRNP
+652 VDASLSYDFGTSNP

-675 NAKNLFDNQQT
+675 NAKNLFDSQKT

-694 RDEGRSLFGSLRY
+694 RDEGRSLFASLRY

>member
-1 MREWPKTWRP
+1 MRTRPTTWRL
-11 KGWHQAMSLLAGTAL
+11 GITL
-26 LGQAW
+26 LGSAAMLGQSG
-31 PAVAQESDDATV
+31 PARAQDAGNVTVLEKISVNAESD
-43 LGKIEVTAESND
+43 E

-69 GTKVDTPIVKIP
+69 GTKIDTPIVRIP
-81 QAVSVVTQKQ
+81 QAISVVTQKQ

-98 TLNDA
+98 TLNES

-118 TRYDAFFLRGFP
+118 TRYDAFFLRGFQ

-155 YGIEGITIL
+155 YGIEGVTIL

-174 SGPGGIVNVVTKR
+174 SGPGGIVNLVTKR
-187 PKDEPFHEIELLAGE
+187 PKEEQYREVEMLMGE
-202 HGRFQAALDA
+202 HNRFQAGLDA
-212 SGPVNDD
+212 SGPVNED
-219 GSILYRFTSLGRLSE
+219 GSILYRFTSLGRKSDTE
-234 TDLPAYP
+234 LPGYP
-241 DDKLYLAPAVTFK
+241 DDKIYLAPAVTFK
-254 PDEDTKLTILG
+254 PDDDTKLTILG
-265 EYSKSVTGGTAS
+265 EYSKSVTGGTPA
-277 FYNSAYGVLSNIYE
+277 FYNPVYGALSDIYE
-291 GDSAWNDFT
+291 GDPAWNDFA
-300 QDQGRIGYE
+300 QSQGRIGYE

-322 NLRYNAVDSDIE
+322 NLRYNAVDADIE
-334 YSGHYSVGA
+334 YSGHYSIDP

-354 TETMKNFVVDNMAQL
+354 TENMKNFVVDNMAQF
-369 EFDTGPVKHTAVGGI
+369 EFDTGPVRHTAVGGV

-393 GSGLSYVSVEDI
+393 GSGLSYVSVDDI
-405 KSAPVPY
+405 KAAPVPHL
-412 SGGQQMNQLGVYLH
+412 GGQEMNQLGIYLH

-432 DFTLFTSGR
+432 DFTLFASGR

-454 SQSKQKDS
+454 TKSKQDDS
-462 ALSGRLGL
+462 AFSGRLGL
-470 SYRTEWGII
+470 SYLTEWGIT

-489 PNIGFVYDDITSD
+489 PNIGFVYDDVSSD
-502 VTHVARP
+502 IVRVARP

-514 KEIGV
+514 GEIGV

-525 HNATVSAAL
+525 YNATVSAAL

-562 GVELEADASLDNGF
+562 GVEVEADASLDNGF

-593 EGTDG
+593 EGTVG

-622 AGLGLGAGVR
+622 EGLGLGTGVR
-632 FAGASYGDDTNTFKN
+632 VASSSYGDDTNTFKN
-647 DARAF
+647 EARAF

-666 KLEGVKLQV
+666 DLEGVKLQV
-675 NAKNLFDNQQT
+675 NAKNLFDNQKT

-694 RDEGRSLFGSLRY
+694 RDEGRSLFASLRY

>member
-1 MREWPKTWRP
+1 MRTRP
-11 KGWHQAMSLLAGTAL
+11 TIGRPGLSLLGGAAMLCQPG
-26 LGQAW
+26 
-31 PAVAQESDDATV
+31 AVYAQDAEAAPV
-43 LGKIEVTAESND
+43 LGKIEVTAQSNE
-55 ILVQDGYVAKKDRI
+55 ILKQNGYLARKDRI
-69 GTKVDTPIVKIP
+69 GTKTDTPIAKIP
-81 QAVSVVTQKQ
+81 QAISVVTQKQ
-91 IEDQKPR
+91 LEDQKPR
-98 TLNDA
+98 TLNES

-130 AFYNGMFRDGLRQY
+130 AYYNGMFRDGLRQY

-155 YGIEGITIL
+155 YGIEGVTIL

-187 PKDEPFHEIELLAGE
+187 PKDEPYHEIELLAGE
-202 HGRFQAALDA
+202 HNRFQAALDA
-212 SGPVNDD
+212 SGPVNAD

-234 TDLPAYP
+234 TDLPGYS

-265 EYSKSVTGGTAS
+265 EYSKSVTGGTAA
-277 FYNSAYGVLSNIYE
+277 FYNSGYGVLSNVYE
-291 GDSAWNDFT
+291 GDPAWNDFE
-300 QDQGRIGYE
+300 QSQGRIGYE

-334 YSGHYSVGA
+334 YSGHYSIGA
-343 DQPLQRYWGHY
+343 GQPLQRYWGHY

-369 EFDTGPVKHTAVGGI
+369 EFDTGPVKHTMVGGV

-393 GSGLSYVSVEDI
+393 ASATAYSVEDI
-405 KSAPVPY
+405 KAMPVPH
-412 SGGQQMNQLGVYLH
+412 SGGQEMNQLGAYLH

-454 SQSKQKDS
+454 SQSRQKDR
-462 ALSGRLGL
+462 AFSGRLGL
-470 SYRTEWGII
+470 SYRTEWGVI

-489 PNIGFVYDDITSD
+489 PNIGFVYDD
-502 VTHVARP
+502 VTNNVGRVARP

-525 HNATVSAAL
+525 HNATISAAL

-562 GVELEADASLDNGF
+562 GLELEANASLDNGF
-576 SVIASYTYL
+576 SFIASYTYL

-593 EGTDG
+593 EGTYG

-622 AGLGLGAGVR
+622 EGLGLGTGVR
-632 FAGASYGDDTNTFKN
+632 FAGSSYGDDTNTFKN
-647 DARAF
+647 SARAF

-675 NAKNLFDNQQT
+675 NAKNLFDNQKT

-694 RDEGRSLFGSLRY
+694 RDEGRSLFASLRY